1 MSTLVLN
8 ALEPVDSATPE
19 TRLERWL
26 WAGLLTVTILC
37 IALHLGP
44 VLNYLYP
51 LMTFGMAMILE
62 KRSPK
67 GYVRLLILL
76 LMFTPF
82 IRRLSDWTSTYTD
95 PSPMLVAPL
104 LAPFAGLR
112 SIRPSEL
119 LRRQSLPFILAG
131 VGIFYGLAVA
141 LISNPPS
148 TSMAVSFLRWI
159 NPLAWGLYLVQRNDD
174 KVEVSRTLVQTLKWA
189 ALVCAAY
196 GLVQVMFTLPWDTAW
211 LKSQLENGSL
221 ASFGTDS
228 SAFGF
233 RLFATLNSCGVA
245 APILGIGALTWVGA
259 KGVWRYPALAV
270 IVFALFFTMVRTEW
284 ICLPVCIVLM
294 LALSVGHRAA
304 ILQVLIVTAVALLVG
319 GSLFAAT
326 RPDAMGKL
334 VDRVAG
340 VGQGMHD
347 DSFSSRTEAMEEGAT
362 MLLQMPSGAGL
373 GFLDSPQYDSTPMSF
388 AAGAAGGDLALVGMF
403 FDLGFI
409 GAMAYSAGVVLVLVS
424 MFRHRRRDIA
434 TAAVLISI
442 SVSTVLHFWSNIPF
456 VAPEAF
462 FFWASAAAVYGL

>member
-1 MSTLVLN
+1 MGTVVLS
-8 ALEPVDSATPE
+8 ALEPVENATPE
-19 TRLERWL
+19 VRLERWL

-51 LMTFGMAMILE
+51 VMTFGMAMILE
-62 KRSPK
+62 KRSPN

-82 IRRLSDWTSTYTD
+82 IRRLSDWTSTYSD

-112 SIRPSEL
+112 SIRLSEL
-119 LRRQSLPFILAG
+119 LHKQSLPFILAG
-131 VGIFYGLAVA
+131 VGIFYGLAVG

-148 TSMAVSFLRWI
+148 ASMGVSFLRWT

-174 KVEVSRTLVQTLKWA
+174 KAEVTRTLMETLKWA
-189 ALVCAAY
+189 VLASAAY
-196 GLVQVMFTLPWDTAW
+196 GLVQVIFTLPWDTNW
-211 LKSQLENGSL
+211 LKAQLENGSM

-245 APILGIGALTWVGA
+245 APIIGIGALTWVGA
-259 KGVWRYPALAV
+259 KSAWRYPALAI
-270 IVFALFFTMVRTEW
+270 IVAALFFTMVRTEW
-284 ICLPVCIVLM
+284 ICVPICIVLL

-319 GSLFAAT
+319 GSFFAAT
-326 RPDAMGKL
+326 RPDAMAKL
-334 VDRVAG
+334 VDRVTG
-340 VGQGMHD
+340 VGQGMRD
-347 DSFSSRTEAMEEGAT
+347 DSFSARTEAMTQGVA
-362 MLLQMPSGAGL
+362 MLVQMPSGAGL
-373 GFLDSPQYDSTPMSF
+373 GFLDSPQYDKTPMSF

-409 GAMAYSAGVVLVLVS
+409 GAMAYSAGVAMVLVS
-424 MFRHRRRDIA
+424 MFRHKRRDIA

-462 FFWASAAAVYGL
+462 FFWASAAAVDGL